1 MLEQLEQDEQ
11 RPEPGALLAPGSARG
26 RRAFRVIT
34 RLGGGVGDE
43 RLASRHVSALSLRAW
58 LEEAGPRG
66 PRGRELRELRVAS
79 GLSLVQAARLL
90 RIGVATVHRLETGE
104 ASFVAEEAWARAAR
118 ILERA
123 ALEGA
128 EEGHA

>member
-1 MLEQLEQDEQ
+1 MLEQDEQ
-11 RPEPGALLAPGSARG
+11 KPEPKPPSAPGSERT
-26 RRAFRVIT
+26 RRFFRIVT
-34 RLGGGVGDE
+34 RLGGGAGNE

-90 RIGVATVHRLETGE
+90 RIGVATMHRLETGE
-104 ASFVAEEAWARAAR
+104 ASFAAEEAWARAAR

-123 ALEGA
+123 APDDTG
-128 EEGHA
+128 EGHA